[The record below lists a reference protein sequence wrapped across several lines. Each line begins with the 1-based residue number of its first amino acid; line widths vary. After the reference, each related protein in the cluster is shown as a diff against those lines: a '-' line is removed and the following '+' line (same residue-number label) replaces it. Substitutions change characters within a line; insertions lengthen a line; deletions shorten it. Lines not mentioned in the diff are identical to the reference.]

1 MKYSRKRYYKLGGKM
16 SYKELIQTQYLTPK
30 FCVEVILN
38 DFIPKTEDDMNISE
52 LYILKYQT
60 HITEEELERC
70 WVEYNNNLYR
80 DATMAK
86 YLNREEKIVL
96 LEYHYKPILDK
107 MNFET
112 KQTTLRA
119 MIRRMRIHDW
129 FLLLQEK
136 IV

>member
-1 MKYSRKRYYKLGGKM
+1 M
-16 SYKELIQTQYLTPK
+16 
-30 FCVEVILN
+30 EVILN
-38 DFIPKTEDDMNISE
+38 DFIPKTEEDMNISE
-52 LYILKYQT
+52 LFILKYQP

-80 DATMAK
+80 NATMAK

-112 KQTTLRA
+112 KQTTLRT